1 MTTSKKE
8 VVQAAIGAGL
18 LPPVRRGRPRVYQTE
33 EERKTAYN
41 AQAKAGQRRYKERVR
56 RAYAFVKSLQ
66 VVEDH

>member
-1 MTTSKKE
+1 MTAPRKE
-8 VVQAAIGAGL
+8 VIQAAIGAGL

-56 RAYAFVKSLQ
+56 RAYEFVKSLQ
-66 VVEDH
+66 VEEDH